1 MTATKKRWKAVTISI
16 PDDLL
21 QQLDNLKGDVSR
33 SRYIQRL
40 IEEHVTLMNLHM
52 DNPILTT

>member
-1 MTATKKRWKAVTISI
+1 MAIKKSWKAVTISI
-16 PDDLL
+16 SGHVL

-40 IEEHVTLMNLHM
+40 IEEHLNLMNLHM
-52 DNPILTT
+52 DNPILST